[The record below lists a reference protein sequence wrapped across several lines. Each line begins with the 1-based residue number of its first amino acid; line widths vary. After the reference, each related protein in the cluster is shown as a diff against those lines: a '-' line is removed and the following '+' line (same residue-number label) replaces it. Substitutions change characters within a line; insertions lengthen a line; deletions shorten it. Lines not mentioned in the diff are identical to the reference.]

1 MANATI
7 PGYPRIG
14 KNRELKKALEGY
26 WSGRIGADELLAT
39 AEDVRR
45 DGWEAQAGAGLDLM
59 PVNDFSLYDQ
69 VLDTTAMVGNV

>member
-45 DGWEAQAGAGLDLM
+45 DGW
-59 PVNDFSLYDQ
+59 
-69 VLDTTAMVGNV
+69 